1 MKKFLSK
8 AKASSMDIFTFK
20 KARNVR
26 NTGETKAVFCLYWIK
41 HRGVPSRAGF
51 GGVMRD
57 AFGNWI

>member
-1 MKKFLSK
+1 
-8 AKASSMDIFTFK
+8 MDIFTFK